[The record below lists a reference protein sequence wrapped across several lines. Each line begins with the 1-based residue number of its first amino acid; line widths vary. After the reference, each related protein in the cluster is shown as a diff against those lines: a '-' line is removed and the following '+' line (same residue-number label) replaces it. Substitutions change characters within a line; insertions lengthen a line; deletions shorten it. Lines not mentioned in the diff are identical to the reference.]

1 MASLATGRID
11 NMAYRVLSHTAD
23 TGIEAAGE
31 TLAELIEVLSK
42 GMFELMARCD
52 PSVDLH
58 RLTLRVDAP
67 TIEDLV
73 VDILSELLF
82 RSETEDLVFCEFRVT
97 LEPGVPAATVE
108 TAGVPVD
115 TVEPTGPPIKAVTYH
130 DLVVEQRESLWYGRV
145 YFDV

>member
-1 MASLATGRID
+1 MT
-11 NMAYRVLSHTAD
+11 YRVLSHTAD
-23 TGIEAAGE
+23 TGIEATGH
-31 TLAELIEVLSK
+31 TLAELIEVLSQ

-52 PSVDLH
+52 PSADRR

-82 RSETEDLVFCEFRVT
+82 RSETEDLLFCQFRVT

-108 TAGVPVD
+108 TAGIPVHE
-115 TVEPTGPPIKAVTYH
+115 VEPTGPPIKAVTYH
-130 DLVVEQRESLWYGRV
+130 DLVVEQRESQWYGRV

>member
-1 MASLATGRID
+1 
-11 NMAYRVLSHTAD
+11 MAYRVLSHTAD
-23 TGIEAAGE
+23 TGIEATGR
-31 TLAELIEVLSK
+31 TLAELIEVLSR

-52 PSVDLH
+52 QSAD
-58 RLTLRVDAP
+58 RRRITLRVAAP

-97 LEPGVPAATVE
+97 LEPDAPAAIVDTG
-108 TAGVPVD
+108 GVPVGG
-115 TVEPTGPPIKAVTYH
+115 VEPTGPPIKAVTYH
-130 DLVVEQRESLWYGRV
+130 DLVVEQRERQWYGRV